1 MIRKLQPIIPRAA
14 LLTIYKSF
22 LRPHLDYGD
31 VIYDRAFNESF
42 QNKLESVQYNAALAI
57 TGAIR
62 GSSRE
67 KLYQELG
74 LESLKSRRWYR
85 KLCLF
90 FKLKKNKH
98 PSYLFDM
105 IPKVL
110 STRTTRNHN
119 NIPLF
124 NVKHEYF
131 RNSFFPST
139 VIEWNKFDNNI
150 RNLESVSSFKK
161 QILKFIRSSPNST
174 LNVHNHHGIKLLTR
188 LRVGLSY
195 LREHKFRHNFQDSLD
210 PFCNCGRHIETTIH
224 CFLHCSNY
232 SNQRKTLFET
242 FFIEP
247 KWFNYSRNSP
257 FWIELPQLRRKCM
270 DNRINNRIYYNHGKV
285 ITPLLWIHLS
295 KSPLLLK
302 SLIDSGSP
310 YVIPFCLVVKFFY
323 TYFIFNALLNVYH
336 QGYVVCNLFF
346 LIFFIFFIVYIIF
359 IEKKKKTLRFL
370 IRQHQHFN

>member
-1 MIRKLQPIIPRAA
+1 MLIKTYKIIGLIRKVPPIILRAA

-110 STRTTRNHN
+110 STRTTRNYN

-139 VIEWNKFDNNI
+139 VIEWNKLDNNI
-150 RNLESVSSFKK
+150 RNSESVSAFKK
-161 QILKFIRSSPNST
+161 QILKFIRPSPNST
-174 LNVHNHHGIKLLTR
+174 FNVHNPHGIKLLTR
-188 LRVGLSY
+188 LRAGLSH
-195 LREHKFRHNFQDSLD
+195 LREHIFRHNFQDSLD
-210 PFCNCGRHIETTIH
+210 PFCNCDWHIETTIH
-224 CFLHCSNY
+224 FFLHCSNY
-232 SNQRKTLFET
+232 SNQRKTLFEKISSIKRSLLNQNDSIIVET
-242 FFIEP
+242 ILFGLTGLNDEENACIIE
-247 KWFNYSRNSP
+247 ST
-257 FWIELPQLRRKCM
+257 IEYIITTERF
-270 DNRINNRIYYNHGKV
+270 
-285 ITPLLWIHLS
+285 ITPLL
-295 KSPLLLK
+295 
-302 SLIDSGSP
+302 
-310 YVIPFCLVVKFFY
+310 
-323 TYFIFNALLNVYH
+323 
-336 QGYVVCNLFF
+336 
-346 LIFFIFFIVYIIF
+346 
-359 IEKKKKTLRFL
+359 
-370 IRQHQHFN
+370 